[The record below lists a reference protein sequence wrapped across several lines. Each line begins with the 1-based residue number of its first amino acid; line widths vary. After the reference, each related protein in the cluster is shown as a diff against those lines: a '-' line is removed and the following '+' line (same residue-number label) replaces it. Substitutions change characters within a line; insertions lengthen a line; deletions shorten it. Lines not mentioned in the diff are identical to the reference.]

1 LIWVFLRVA
10 GNDGL
15 GGTLRET
22 SRNCEANTA
31 GEGGIVHQSRN
42 DLGVLAATW
51 TPDPT
56 LTAEDGF
63 VASEFLWSALDSP
76 TEYASFTI
84 GRAVDPTGASVF
96 EGFLSLL
103 HEVAIAKSTGVASTR
118 SASLRTTTG
127 GH

>member
-1 LIWVFLRVA
+1 LIRVFLRVA

-15 GGTLRET
+15 GGTLSET
-22 SRNCEANTA
+22 SRRSHNTA

-96 EGFLSLL
+96 EVFLSLL
-103 HEVAIAKSTGVASTR
+103 HEVATAKSTGVASTR
-118 SASLRTTTG
+118 SASLSTTTG